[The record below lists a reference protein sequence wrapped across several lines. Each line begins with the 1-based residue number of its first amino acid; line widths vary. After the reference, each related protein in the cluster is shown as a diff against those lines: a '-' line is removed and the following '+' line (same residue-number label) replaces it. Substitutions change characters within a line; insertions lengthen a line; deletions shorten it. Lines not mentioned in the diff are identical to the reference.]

1 MIWIICIVLSFIAA
15 QLYLIHCL
23 RKLDQHLSKR
33 EKPTSRFTYE
43 DSDRYLDEDV
53 LQ

>member
-1 MIWIICIVLSFIAA
+1 MIWIILIILSFIAA

-23 RKLDQHLSKR
+23 RKLDRHLSKR
-33 EKPTSRFTYE
+33 EKPISHFTYE
-43 DSDRYLDEDV
+43 DNDRYLDEDV